1 MQAVLR
7 CSNQLT
13 LRALESPPVPLLS
26 LGPACFHDARCGQG
40 QKMHLGL
47 LCHSV
52 LLGI

>member
-1 MQAVLR
+1 MQAVFR
-7 CSNQLT
+7 CSHRLT

-26 LGPACFHDARCGQG
+26 LGPACYHDARYGQG
-40 QKMHLGL
+40 QEMHLGL